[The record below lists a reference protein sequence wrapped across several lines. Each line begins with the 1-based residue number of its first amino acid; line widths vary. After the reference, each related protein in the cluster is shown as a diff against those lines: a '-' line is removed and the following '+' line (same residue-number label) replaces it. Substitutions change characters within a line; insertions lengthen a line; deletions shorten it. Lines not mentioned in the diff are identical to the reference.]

1 MLPGMVMTSAGL
13 VIYSLFETKENYP
26 IVHSFWH
33 AVMASALLF
42 LIPTMERKVKNDQE
56 EEESFRGKGINH
68 ETYYELIAEEG
79 SHLARHPLT

>member
-1 MLPGMVMTSAGL
+1 MTTSGL
-13 VIYSLFETKENYP
+13 AIYSLFETKDNYA

-42 LIPTMERKVKNDQE
+42 LIPTMERKVTAHKKPSADE
-56 EEESFRGKGINH
+56 EDENFRGKGINH

-79 SHLARHPLT
+79 SHLARHPLN